1 VWLDRCLR
9 PASNAL
15 AALIAERTVTC
26 ELNGTKSCDRFIGA
40 CSALG
45 TDFETFMIE
54 SGLGGDWKRFSG
66 GKYAAAEKVVRTDRR
81 GQWG

>member
-1 VWLDRCLR
+1 
-9 PASNAL
+9 
-15 AALIAERTVTC
+15 
-26 ELNGTKSCDRFIGA
+26 
-40 CSALG
+40 
-45 TDFETFMIE
+45 MIE